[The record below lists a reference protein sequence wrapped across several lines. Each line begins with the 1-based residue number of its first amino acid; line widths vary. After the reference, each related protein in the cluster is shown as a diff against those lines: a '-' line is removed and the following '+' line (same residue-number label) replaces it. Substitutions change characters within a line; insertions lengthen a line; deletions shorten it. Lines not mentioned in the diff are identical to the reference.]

1 MLQKLKNCLATAFS
15 CCIYLL
21 FVFALLG
28 MIMIS
33 KKNMKSSNKKYPL
46 IATLLFVFY
55 LTCFVALIV
64 LGFVYCLSGLKQI
77 FHTQKIEPEDE
88 EDPRAAN

>member
-1 MLQKLKNCLATAFS
+1 MYMF
-15 CCIYLL
+15 

-28 MIMIS
+28 MVMVS
-33 KKNMKSSNKKYPL
+33 KKDMKSSNKKYPL
-46 IATLLFVFY
+46 IATLLFAFY
-55 LTCFVALIV
+55 LICFVALIV
-64 LGFVYCLSGLKQI
+64 LGFVYCISGLKQM